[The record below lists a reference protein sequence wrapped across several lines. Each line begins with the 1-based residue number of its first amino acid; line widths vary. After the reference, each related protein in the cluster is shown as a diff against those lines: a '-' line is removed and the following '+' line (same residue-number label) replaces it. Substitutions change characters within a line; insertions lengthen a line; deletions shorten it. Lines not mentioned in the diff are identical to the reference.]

1 MSIVNSPTYNIEAL
15 SNINIKSK
23 NLNLNSKDT
32 NVYGNINIFGQ
43 INGNFFNEGT
53 INGNKILN
61 SLYIDGSLTVRDTIN
76 ANKIL
81 NSLYIDDSLTVRDT
95 INANKYKVINGIF
108 DGNISFNDQ
117 VIFKKNIQTNGIDM
131 DGGNISIR
139 NGSIIGPVKIYGLL
153 NMDAGSINLD
163 SNINTPSVVFV
174 NKNIDKN
181 FDFSILETGTKP
193 PECCQPTWIKI
204 QINGKPFYLFS
215 QSPV

>member
-15 SNINIKSK
+15 SNVNINSK

-32 NVYGNINIFGQ
+32 NVYGNFNIFGQ
-43 INGNFFNEGT
+43 VNGTLFNQGT
-53 INGNKILN
+53 INAPNGINTNKILN
-61 SLYIDGSLTVRDTIN
+61 SVYIDGSI
-76 ANKIL
+76 
-81 NSLYIDDSLTVRDT
+81 TVRDT
-95 INANKYKVINGIF
+95 INANKYKVINGVF
-108 DGNISFNDQ
+108 DGTLTFNDQ
-117 VIFKKNIQTNGIDM
+117 VIFKNKIQTNGIDM

-139 NGSIIGPVKIYGLL
+139 NGIIIGPVKIYGLQ
-153 NMDAGSINLD
+153 NMDAGTINID

-181 FDFSILETGTKP
+181 FDFSILETGTNP
-193 PECCQPTWIKI
+193 PEGCQPTWVKV